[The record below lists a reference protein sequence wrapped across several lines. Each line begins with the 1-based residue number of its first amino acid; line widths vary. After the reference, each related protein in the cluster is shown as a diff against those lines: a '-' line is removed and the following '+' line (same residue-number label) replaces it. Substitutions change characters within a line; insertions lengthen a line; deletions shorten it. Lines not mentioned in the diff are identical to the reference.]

1 MCVESPVNHCLLDNF
16 KFGNFFEK
24 LIFDPCG
31 HVDYNIYVETLLF
44 HVDSEIKKDFDHP
57 LFKNLALSKKGM
69 KRETWRKLS
78 GYAHLFQSIKPSSF
92 FTRKTDGKYG
102 FSLDFLALNQLVVA
116 IEKTRF

>member
-1 MCVESPVNHCLLDNF
+1 
-16 KFGNFFEK
+16 
-24 LIFDPCG
+24 
-31 HVDYNIYVETLLF
+31 
-44 HVDSEIKKDFDHP
+44 
-57 LFKNLALSKKGM
+57 M

-92 FTRKTDGKYG
+92 FARKTDGKYG